1 MKGVFVLNN
10 EHRGQDDQ
18 HSAHFESS
26 ELFGQNEGAHQEAYH
41 RVNIGIGRDHRS
53 FPLPYQIYIGSKADN
68 RISYCHIGHGQDAGK
83 GEFLKRAQ
91 IACEGSGEKIQNCR
105 YGGLIKN
112 LYLQGRMDHVI
123 FQVDRPGCPYKV
135 RRQKKQQPQGIR
147 ASLSQTVGNDDQGSG
162 KAPYDPCHSNPTD
175 IQAAGDQGI
184 HQKD

>member
-83 GEFLKRAQ
+83 GEFLKCAQ

-112 LYLQGRMDHVI
+112 LYLQGGWITLYFR
-123 FQVDRPGCPYKV
+123 
-135 RRQKKQQPQGIR
+135 
-147 ASLSQTVGNDDQGSG
+147 
-162 KAPYDPCHSNPTD
+162 
-175 IQAAGDQGI
+175 
-184 HQKD
+184 